1 MSKSQ
6 HVVPSPSGGWSVR
19 ASGAARA
26 SKTFET
32 QNAAIQHGKAVAK
45 RQGSELYIHRAD
57 GTIRE
62 RNSYGND
69 PLPPKG

>member
-1 MSKSQ
+1 MSKGR

-26 SKTFET
+26 TKTFPT
-32 QNAAIQHGKAVAK
+32 QADAIHHGKTLAK
-45 RQGSELYIHRAD
+45 KDKGELFIHRAD

-69 PLPPKG
+69 PHPPKG

>member
-1 MSKSQ
+1 MSKGR

-26 SKTFET
+26 TKTFTT
-32 QNAAIQHGKAVAK
+32 QADAIQHGKALARK
-45 RQGSELYIHRAD
+45 DKGELFIHRAD

-69 PLPPKG
+69 PHPPKG